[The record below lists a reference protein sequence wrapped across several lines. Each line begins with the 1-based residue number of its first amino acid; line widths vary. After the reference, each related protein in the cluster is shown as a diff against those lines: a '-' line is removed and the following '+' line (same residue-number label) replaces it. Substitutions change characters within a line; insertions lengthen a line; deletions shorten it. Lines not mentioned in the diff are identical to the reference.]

1 MTMGLRFYRRFRR
14 FPGVSL
20 NLSKRRASVSLGE
33 RGAHVT
39 VGTFGIRE
47 TVGLPGTGLSYTEH
61 QGWSSQP
68 DQPADPAQPDVLGS
82 GLTPAQY
89 ALRFIGWLILFSA
102 LAAML
107 IAMLAKG

>member
-1 MTMGLRFYRRFRR
+1 MPFRFYRRFRLL
-14 FPGVSL
+14 PGVSL
-20 NLSKRRASVSLGE
+20 NLSKRGASVSLGE

-39 VGTFGIRE
+39 VGTSGIRE

-68 DQPADPAQPDVLGS
+68 DQPSEPAS
-82 GLTPAQY
+82 GLTPGRGIT
-89 ALRFIGWLILFSA
+89 RFLGWLVLFGA